1 MSQTQNEKITY
12 FLYAR
17 KSSDSEDRQVQSI
30 EDQIRC
36 LKELATKLN
45 LQVKEVFTES
55 KSAKSPYQRPVFADM
70 IKRIEKGEA
79 NGILCWKLDR
89 LARNP
94 VDAGAISWMLQ
105 NSILRHIK
113 SHDGNF
119 FPWDNTLL
127 LSVEF
132 GIANQYIIDL
142 RKACR
147 RGLEGKALRGW
158 MPTMPPA
165 GYLNDKNT
173 NTIVMD
179 KERFHLIRKMWDL
192 MLTGSYNPQQIREIA
207 NKEWG
212 YRTRQFKRQGGAP
225 LATCTLYKL
234 FTNIFY
240 TGMFEWGGKLYNG
253 KHTPMI
259 TVQEYDKVQVLLGKR
274 GRPRPKEH
282 TFAFTG
288 LVHCGECGCMITGS
302 EKYKVV
308 KTTGEVKSYSYYHC
322 TKKRHQLNCSQRP
335 MTMQE
340 FNTQVQAML
349 ETIAIPEG
357 LYQAVVEYIEGSQ
370 VAEAEAAARKRDMQT
385 ASLAKTKRELENLT
399 KMRYRDLIDDNTFL
413 KEQEVLQEQQIRLKQ
428 ELLESTD
435 NVDTS
440 NKRLIELFKFAHT
453 AAKNFPNASASKKKE
468 MLVMLGSNCLV
479 KDKKLFIEAV
489 EWVKVMQKIFPP
501 LRAEFQWL
509 EPIISPY
516 FSMDN
521 PEMKPLI
528 PIVRRAV
535 EDVRTALLKDNCSEP
550 DNQSA

>member
-1 MSQTQNEKITY
+1 M
-12 FLYAR
+12 
-17 KSSDSEDRQVQSI
+17 QSI

-36 LKELATKLN
+36 LKELAIKLN

-55 KSAKSPYQRPVFADM
+55 KSAKSPYQRPVFGDM

-142 RKACR
+142 RKACK

-173 NTIVMD
+173 NTIVID
-179 KERFHLIRKMWDL
+179 KERFPPIRKMWDL

-240 TGMFEWGGKLYNG
+240 TGMFEWGGQLYNG

-288 LVHCGECGCMITGS
+288 LVHCGECGCMITGT

-308 KTTGEVKSYSYYHC
+308 KTTGEVKIYSYYHC
-322 TKKRHQLNCSQRP
+322 TKKRRSLNCRQRP

-340 FNTQVQAML
+340 FNAQVQAIL

-357 LYQAVVEYIEGSQ
+357 LYQVVTEYIEGSHA
-370 VAEAEAAARKRDMQT
+370 AEAEAAARKRDMQT

-435 NVDTS
+435 SADTS
-440 NKRLIELFKFAHT
+440 NKRLIELFRFAHI
-453 AAKNFPNASASKKKE
+453 AAKNFPNTSARKKKE
-468 MLVMLGSNCLV
+468 LLVTLGSNCLV
-479 KDKKLFIEAV
+479 KDKKLFIEA
-489 EWVKVMQKIFPP
+489 EKWVKVMQKIFPP
-501 LRAEFQWL
+501 LRAEFQRL
-509 EPIISPY
+509 EPIESPY
-516 FSMDN
+516 FSGDN
-521 PEMKPLI
+521 PEIQPFFLTL
-528 PIVRRAV
+528 RRAV
-535 EDVRTALLKDNCSEP
+535 EDVRTALLKGNCSGT